1 MRAGEPQDIENG
13 RAGEPG
19 PGPTGYRAR
28 MTLAPLNV
36 LAIEPWL
43 GGSHA
48 RFLETWRRLS
58 GHKVE
63 ILGLPARHWQW
74 RMEAAAFTLAQR
86 VGQSDQTPDVIV
98 ASDYVDLP
106 RLRGFLPPHL
116 RSTPVLLY
124 LHENQLTYPDQDP
137 DPDRNH
143 YGFTNVLSC
152 LAADAIAFNS
162 RFHRQD
168 FHAAARA
175 LLQRLP
181 SPTPRKEFDEVMA
194 NAQVIYPGIDL
205 DALPLGAGPPPDS
218 PLRLAFN
225 HRWEH
230 DKDPVGFLNAVLEVR
245 EAGAQIE
252 VVMLGESFERTPD
265 GMAERLE
272 RLGSTLLWSG
282 FKPDQAEYARAL
294 GECDLVVS
302 TARHEFYGIALLE
315 GLACGCSPLAPN
327 RLAYPEHLPAEDLY
341 ADRAGLCAALTRA
354 ATRVSRWRSSDLRAG
369 RRELAQSH
377 AAEQTALRLDAACEA
392 LRGGSREKQVA
403 RSGPL
408 GGP

>member
-19 PGPTGYRAR
+19 PGPTGYRAT

-48 RFLETWRRLS
+48 RFLETWRALS

-86 VGQSDQTPDVIV
+86 VGQSGQAPDVIV

-116 RSTPVLLY
+116 RATPILLY

-162 RFHRQD
+162 HFHRQD
-168 FHAAARA
+168 FHAAART

-181 SPTPRKEFDEVMA
+181 NPAPRKEFDAAMA
-194 NAQVIYPGIDL
+194 DAQVIYPGIDL
-205 DALPLGAGPPPDS
+205 DALPLGTGPPPDS
-218 PLRLAFN
+218 PLRIAFN

-230 DKDPVGFLNAVLEVR
+230 DKDPIGFLDAVIEAR
-245 EAGAQIE
+245 DAGARIE

-265 GMAERLE
+265 GMTERLE
-272 RLGSTLLWSG
+272 RLGSALLWSG
-282 FKPDQAEYARAL
+282 FKPDQAEYASTL
-294 GECDLVVS
+294 GACDLVVS
-302 TARHEFYGIALLE
+302 TARHEFYGMALLE
-315 GLACGCSPLAPN
+315 GLACGCSPLAPD
-327 RLAYPEHLPAEDLY
+327 RLAYPEHLPRPDLY
-341 ADRAGLCAALTRA
+341 TDHADLCAALTRA
-354 ATRVSRWRSSDLRAG
+354 ADQTDRWRRPNMRAS
-369 RRELAQSH
+369 RRELVQSH
-377 AAEQTALRLDAACEA
+377 AAQQTALQLDAACEA
-392 LRGGSREKQVA
+392 LQASSGDKQVA
-403 RSGPL
+403 RAGPPSGL
-408 GGP
+408 

>member
-1 MRAGEPQDIENG
+1 
-13 RAGEPG
+13 
-19 PGPTGYRAR
+19 

-36 LAIEPWL
+36 LAVEPWL

-86 VGQSDQTPDVIV
+86 VNQGGKTPDVIV

-124 LHENQLTYPDQDP
+124 LHENQLTYPGQDP

-168 FHAAARA
+168 FHAAART

-181 SPTPRKEFDEVMA
+181 SPAPRKEFDAVME
-194 NAQVIYPGIDL
+194 NAQVIFPGIDL

-218 PLRLAFN
+218 PLRIAFN

-230 DKDPVGFLNAVLEVR
+230 DKDPVGFLDAVLEVR
-245 EAGAQIE
+245 DAGLEID

-265 GMAERLE
+265 GMAKRLE
-272 RLGSTLLWSG
+272 RLGSALLWSG
-282 FKPDQAEYARAL
+282 FKPDQAEYASTL
-294 GECDLVVS
+294 GGCDLVVS

-315 GLACGCSPLAPN
+315 GLACGCSPLAPD
-327 RLAYPEHLPAEDLY
+327 RLAYPEHLPKEDLY
-341 ADRAGLCAALTRA
+341 ADHADLCAALTHA
-354 ATRVSRWRSSDLRAG
+354 AAQVSKWRSSDLRAS
-369 RRELAQSH
+369 RRKLAQSH
-377 AAEQTALRLDAACEA
+377 AAEQTALQLDAACEA
-392 LRGGSREKQVA
+392 LRVMARDRQVA
-403 RSGPL
+403 LASPS

>member
-1 MRAGEPQDIENG
+1 MRAGEPQDTENG

-19 PGPTGYRAR
+19 SGPTGYRAR

-36 LAIEPWL
+36 LAVEPWL

-48 RFLETWRRLS
+48 RFLQTWRRLS

-86 VGQSDQTPDVIV
+86 VSQGGKTPDVIV

-162 RFHRQD
+162 HFHRQD
-168 FHAAARA
+168 FHAAART

-181 SPTPRKEFDEVMA
+181 SPAPRKEFDAVME

-218 PLRLAFN
+218 PLRVAFN

-230 DKDPVGFLNAVLEVR
+230 DKDPIGFLDAVLETR
-245 EAGAQIE
+245 DAGAQIE
-252 VVMLGESFERTPD
+252 VVMLGESFQRTPD
-265 GMAERLE
+265 GMTGRLE
-272 RLGSTLLWSG
+272 RLGSALLWSG
-282 FKPDQAEYARAL
+282 FKPDQAEYASTL
-294 GECDLVVS
+294 GGCDLVVS

-315 GLACGCSPLAPN
+315 GLACGCSPLAPD
-327 RLAYPEHLPAEDLY
+327 RLAYPEHLPKEDLY
-341 ADRAGLCAALTRA
+341 ADHADLCAALTHA
-354 ATRVSRWRSSDLRAG
+354 AGQVSMWRSSDLRVS

-377 AAEQTALRLDAACEA
+377 AAEQTALQLDAACEA
-392 LRGGSREKQVA
+392 LRVMPRDRQVA
-403 RSGPL
+403 LASPS